1 MKKIV
6 LTALVAVCA
15 LTANAQAWFGGS
27 VGFNMYDNDGKN
39 NETET
44 NFEIRPEIGYSLNE
58 NWDIA
63 VGLGF
68 SSWTNLLGIKDN
80 NTTEFTISPYAR
92 YTFAKSGIASFFV
105 DGGISYGS
113 YKEKHADAQ
122 STFEIAIRPG
132 IKVALSDK
140 VALVSHIGSF
150 GYKSIEDEY
159 DKFGLNVDNSAI
171 DFGMYFS
178 F

>member
-1 MKKIV
+1 MKLNQSFSARLSLYIILATSILSISGL
-6 LTALVAVCA
+6 LTAEIVAIKE
-15 LTANAQAWFGGS
+15 LNKS
-27 VGFNMYDNDGKN
+27 VSKDAGEILKIQIKDVEKVLADV
-39 NETET
+39 ESATE
-44 NFEIRPEIGYSLNE
+44 SMV
-58 NWDIA
+58 W
-63 VGLGF
+63 VV
-68 SSWTNLLGIKDN
+68 KDN

-122 STFEIAIRPG
+122 STFEIAVRPG